1 MSVPADATIC
11 ALDVGDKRIGVAQA
25 NRISL
30 LPQPC
35 AVIANDDSVAS
46 NLNAL
51 LTKHKAQGL
60 VIGLPR
66 SLAGE
71 DTQQTR
77 VVRSFVKAIQP
88 SLSVPVFYQD
98 EAGTTEKAKQELR
111 QRPRKTGS
119 APRYSVDSL
128 AATYIL
134 EDFIQEGKHHE
145 LFD

>member
-1 MSVPADATIC
+1 MSARTDATLC

-25 NRISL
+25 NAVSL

-35 AVIANDDSVAS
+35 AVIANDDTVLAS
-46 NLNAL
+46 LNAL
-51 LTKHKAQGL
+51 LTKYNARGL
-60 VIGLPR
+60 VVGLPR

-77 VVRSFVKAIQP
+77 AVRAFAETLRS
-88 SLSVPVFYQD
+88 SLDIPLFFQD
-98 EAGTTEKAKQELR
+98 EAGTSKKAKLELL

-119 APRYSVDSL
+119 GPRYSVDAL

-134 EDFIQEGKHHE
+134 DDFIQEGKHHE
-145 LFD
+145 LFN